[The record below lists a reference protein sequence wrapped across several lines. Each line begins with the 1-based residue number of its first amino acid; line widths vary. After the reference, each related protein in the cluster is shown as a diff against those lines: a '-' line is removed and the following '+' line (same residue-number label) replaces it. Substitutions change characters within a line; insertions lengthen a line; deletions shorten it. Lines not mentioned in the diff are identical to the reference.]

1 MIDERRQ
8 TRRMWHL
15 LETIHA
21 ITYLAPEPTT
31 PATLLR
37 EHRGDGHVAAMVAH
51 GDEGL
56 DGHVLF
62 AATGA
67 VDRSTLQP
75 NRGWTDDEWQH
86 HERRLGE

>member
-1 MIDERRQ
+1 M
-8 TRRMWHL
+8 
-15 LETIHA
+15 ETIHA

-37 EHRGDGHVAAMVAH
+37 EHRG
-51 GDEGL
+51 